1 MIYLLELNKPNHSED
16 YWYLYLQ
23 EKLKYYNYKAKH
35 KLKTQS
41 GRIFEKYVN
50 VTVYI
55 NFWIKWNDLISRKNI
70 MENY

>member
-1 MIYLLELNKPNHSED
+1 MICLLELNKPNHSED

-41 GRIFEKYVN
+41 GRIFEKYPGLSEMIWSAGK
-50 VTVYI
+50 TVWKII
-55 NFWIKWNDLISRKNI
+55 NIKLANT
-70 MENY
+70 

>member
-1 MIYLLELNKPNHSED
+1 MICLLELNKSNHSED

-41 GRIFEKYVN
+41 GRIFEKYPGLSEM
-50 VTVYI
+50 I
-55 NFWIKWNDLISRKNI
+55 
-70 MENY
+70 